1 VHNVDKAGDTMIDQ
15 LCIFRYT
22 VGISDDYIFQA
33 FILPQAVASLTMPV
47 NFSLADMSLL
57 SLAANS
63 QGNISLKGAGV
74 LKWTRLFYP
83 AFPCSD

>member
-1 VHNVDKAGDTMIDQ
+1 
-15 LCIFRYT
+15 
-22 VGISDDYIFQA
+22 
-33 FILPQAVASLTMPV
+33 
-47 NFSLADMSLL
+47 MSLL

-83 AFPCSD
+83 AFLVLIDGYLVCSLYLFSILFNSCLIDGYLSFLFSHFSGMTKSPYLD